1 MAARCCAASEC
12 GRAALRRTQEC
23 EAEEKQ
29 GTRYDSSKADKRV
42 RRGRSVCASAAV
54 ASAVGPRHS
63 FSCQL
68 FDHKR
73 LCRVQEVS

>member
-29 GTRYDSSKADKRV
+29 GTGTTAVKPINASGMA
-42 RRGRSVCASAAV
+42 GVCARAQQWPVRLAHATHSH
-54 ASAVGPRHS
+54 ASSLTTNDSVE
-63 FSCQL
+63 F
-68 FDHKR
+68 KK
-73 LCRVQEVS
+73 